1 MKQTSISIIGI
12 DIDFY
17 TRSKKKQKQYLA
29 NLRERIFPFGVIIH
43 DKPSQ
48 HGHHFKVKLNRKV
61 SFWRSIEIRYYLQD
75 DIKRLFYDIMRYR
88 AGSKMYDILYD
99 KKVYLNNN
107 RGV

>member
-61 SFWRSIEIRYYLQD
+61 SFWRSIEKDICRAPAGALQISSLIRKF
-75 DIKRLFYDIMRYR
+75 I
-88 AGSKMYDILYD
+88 
-99 KKVYLNNN
+99 
-107 RGV
+107 